1 MLIRASPEAPA
12 RPWAVLAVVIAAAA
26 LDLLDGTITNLAAP
40 AIVADLGGGQAL
52 VQWLG
57 AGYALALGVL
67 LVTGGRLGDRYGRRR
82 VFLTGL
88 TGFILASIACG
99 LAAGPAMIIAGRIV
113 QGAFGA
119 LMIPQGF
126 GIIGAV
132 FPRDRLG
139 RAYSLFAPALGV
151 SSVGGPMLAGLLI
164 EADLLGLGWRG
175 MFLINIVLGGGTLIA
190 AIRLLPADDGE
201 RDTTVDAPG
210 AALLG
215 AAMLG
220 LLYGLIDGSAAGWS
234 VRPLLC
240 LAAGLAFAAL
250 FCLRQVTAQ
259 APLIEPSL
267 LRRRGFTAGLLL
279 SVVFHAAVAGLLFV
293 LALFLQSGL
302 GYSPVRAAAH
312 LSPVAVGIIVAS
324 VACHRLVARLG
335 RVLIAVGLGI
345 TLAGT
350 AWLPAVVSGGGWAL
364 VPPVLVV
371 GLGLGTCFATV
382 YDVTLGDVD
391 QRQAG
396 SAGGSLSAVQQLA
409 NAAGAAAVT
418 TVYFHTAGLHTAGQV
433 PTTDLHTAG
442 QLATTGLHAAG
453 QAQAATAA
461 AVHAQAVTHSLLVV
475 IAATLI
481 CCALVWL
488 LPRRAH
494 AHH

>member
-1 MLIRASPEAPA
+1 M
-12 RPWAVLAVVIAAAA
+12 
-26 LDLLDGTITNLAAP
+26 
-40 AIVADLGGGQAL
+40 
-52 VQWLG
+52 
-57 AGYALALGVL
+57 GVL

-88 TGFILASIACG
+88 TGSTLASIACG
-99 LAAGPAMIIAGRIV
+99 LAGDPAVIIAGRIV

-132 FPRDRLG
+132 FPRDQLG

-164 EADLLGLGWRG
+164 QTDLLGLGWRG

-190 AIRLLPADDGE
+190 ATRLLPADDGH
-201 RDTTVDAPG
+201 RGTPVDAAG

-234 VRPLLC
+234 ARPLLC
-240 LAAGLAFAAL
+240 LTGGLAFAAL
-250 FCLRQVTAQ
+250 FCLRQVTAR

-267 LRRRGFTAGLLL
+267 LLRRGFTAGLVL
-279 SVVFHAAVAGLLFV
+279 SVVFHAAVAGLLYV
-293 LALFLQSGL
+293 LALYLQAGL

-312 LSPVAVGIIVAS
+312 LSPVALGIIVAS

-335 RVLIAVGLGI
+335 RVLIAAGLGI
-345 TLAGT
+345 TLVGA
-350 AWLPAVVSGGGWAL
+350 AWLPAVVSDGGWAL

-371 GLGLGTCFATV
+371 GLGLGTCFAIL

-391 QRQAG
+391 RRQAG
-396 SAGGSLSAVQQLA
+396 SAGGALSAVQQLA

-418 TVYFHTAGLHTAGQV
+418 TVYFHS
-433 PTTDLHTAG
+433 
-442 QLATTGLHAAG
+442 AG
-453 QAQAATAA
+453 QAVTAGFHTADRAQAVTITAA
-461 AVHAQAVTHSLLVV
+461 AHAQAVTYSLLVV
-475 IAATLI
+475 IAATLT